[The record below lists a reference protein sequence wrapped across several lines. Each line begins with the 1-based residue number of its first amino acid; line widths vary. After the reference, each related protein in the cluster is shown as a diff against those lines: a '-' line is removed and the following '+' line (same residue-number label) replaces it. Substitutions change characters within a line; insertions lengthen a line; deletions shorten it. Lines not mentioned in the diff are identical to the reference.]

1 MNKSKIFESELIRD
15 DESGLWIYE
24 IPNVIFN
31 SDESIEYWYFVEHYG
46 LGYFSDQMI
55 VTIEG
60 ELGCTIY
67 FMNFDELF
75 IFKTI
80 HLIYD

>member
-24 IPNVIFN
+24 IPDVIFN
-31 SDESIEYWYFVEHYG
+31 ADDSIEYWYYVERYG

-55 VTIEG
+55 VNIEG
-60 ELGCTIY
+60 ECASILQTSVG
-67 FMNFDELF
+67 EL
-75 IFKTI
+75 
-80 HLIYD
+80 